1 MTRQVCIC
9 LPSYKTMEP
18 RMAFSVM
25 SLIDRT
31 KTAAM
36 LDFGDAFIVHSRN
49 KLADEFLR
57 TGIEWCLTI
66 DDDMVVP
73 FGNAPLFNSFTGFN
87 LSEHFAGLN
96 AVDRLLSHNKTLV
109 GGLYFGRWRHGK
121 GMYGEGSDPQ
131 ELKFAKRGP
140 HDTCKPTR
148 WVGTGC
154 MLIHRNVFL
163 DIEKKFPHL
172 ARGSDGKGGQWF
184 TSSEHD
190 LRLAAG
196 AAIRALD
203 EEHDEAKAVKLLKY
217 ALQVTKRHSSMG
229 MGEDVQ
235 FCIRATQAGHHPHV
249 DMGCL
254 CGHIG
259 SYCYGEPTK

>member
-1 MTRQVCIC
+1 
-9 LPSYKTMEP
+9 
-18 RMAFSVM
+18 MAFSVM

-31 KTAAM
+31 RTAAM

-49 KLADEFLR
+49 KLAAGFLR

-73 FGNAPLFNSFTGFN
+73 FGNAPLFNSFTGFR
-87 LSEHFAGLN
+87 LSERFAGLN
-96 AVDRLLSHNKTLV
+96 VIDRLLSHGKSLV
-109 GGLYFGRWRHGK
+109 GGLYFSRWRNGK
-121 GMYGEGSDPQ
+121 AVYGEGGDAQ
-131 ELKFAKRGP
+131 ELTYARQGP
-140 HDTCKPTR
+140 HDVCKPTR

-154 MLIHRNVFL
+154 MLIHRSVFL
-163 DIEKKFPHL
+163 DIEKTFPHL
-172 ARGSDGKGGQWF
+172 ARGADGKGGQWF

-190 LRLAAG
+190 LRAAAELAIKYEDPSDGIAE
-196 AAIRALD
+196 IEKALN
-203 EEHDEAKAVKLLKY
+203 KS
-217 ALQVTKRHSSMG
+217 QRHSSMG

-235 FCIRATQAGHHPHV
+235 FCVRAAQAGHQPHV

>member
-1 MTRQVCIC
+1 
-9 LPSYKTMEP
+9 
-18 RMAFSVM
+18 MAFSVM

-49 KLADEFLR
+49 KLADGFLR
-57 TGIEWCLTI
+57 TKMEWMLTI

-73 FGNAPLFNSFTGFN
+73 FGNAPLFNSFTSFN
-87 LSEHFAGLN
+87 LPESYAGLN
-96 AVDRLLSHNKTLV
+96 VIDRLLSHGKTLV
-109 GGLYFGRWRHGK
+109 GALYFGRWKHGK
-121 GMYGEGSDPQ
+121 GVYGEGSDPQ
-131 ELKFAKRGP
+131 ELKYAKSGP
-140 HDTCKPTR
+140 HNVCKPTR

-154 MLIHRNVFL
+154 MLIHRSVFE

-172 ARGSDGKGGQWF
+172 SRGADGKGGQWF

-190 LRLAAG
+190 LRIAA
-196 AAIRALD
+196 
-203 EEHDEAKAVKLLKY
+203 EKAVTQDPVVGMATIKA
-217 ALQVTKRHSSMG
+217 ALAMSKRHSSLG

-235 FCIRATQAGHHPHV
+235 FCVRATQAGHQPHV
-249 DMGCL
+249 DMGCWA
-254 CGHIG
+254 GHIG

>member
-1 MTRQVCIC
+1 
-9 LPSYKTMEP
+9 
-18 RMAFSVM
+18 MAFSVM
-25 SLIDRT
+25 SLIHPT

-49 KLADEFLR
+49 KLADGFLR

-73 FGNAPLFNSFTGFN
+73 FGNAKLFNSFTGFRMH
-87 LSEHFAGLN
+87 ERFAGLN
-96 AVDRLLSHNKTLV
+96 VVDRLLSHGKTLV

-121 GMYGEGSDPQ
+121 GMYGEGGDSN
-131 ELKFAKRGP
+131 ELRYAKSGP
-140 HDTCKPTR
+140 HDVCKPTR

-154 MLIHRNVFL
+154 MLIHRTVFL
-163 DIEKKFPHL
+163 DIEKNFPHL
-172 ARGSDGKGGQWF
+172 ARGQDGRGGQWF

-190 LRLAAG
+190 LRAAFESVREQPDTVQAMKTI
-196 AAIRALD
+196 AAAAD
-203 EEHDEAKAVKLLKY
+203 KG
-217 ALQVTKRHSSMG
+217 KRHSSMG

-235 FCIRATQAGHHPHV
+235 FCIRATQSGHQPHV
-249 DMGCL
+249 DLGCM

-259 SYCYGEPTK
+259 SYCYGEPAN

>member
-1 MTRQVCIC
+1 MSQVCIC
-9 LPSYKTMEP
+9 LPSYKMMEP

-25 SLIDRT
+25 GLINNCRG

-49 KLADEFLR
+49 KLAAGFLK
-57 TGIEWCLTI
+57 TKMEWMLTI

-73 FGNAPLFNSFTGFN
+73 WGNARLFNSFTQFN
-87 LSEHFAGLN
+87 LPERFAGRN
-96 AVDRLLSHNKTLV
+96 AVDRLLSHGKTLV

-121 GMYGEGSDPQ
+121 AMYGEGGDMD
-131 ELKFAKRGP
+131 EMRYAKRGP
-140 HDTCKPTR
+140 YDLIKPTR

-154 MLIHRNVFL
+154 MLIHRSVLL

-172 ARGSDGKGGQWF
+172 ARTPDGKGGQWF

-190 LRLAAG
+190 LTLAVDK
-196 AAIRALD
+196 ALENPD
-203 EEHDEAKAVKLLKY
+203 PAKAMDELRR
-217 ALQVTKRHSSMG
+217 ARQISKRHSSLG

-235 FCIRATQAGHHPHV
+235 FCIRATQAGHQPHV
-249 DMGCL
+249 DMGLL

>member
-1 MTRQVCIC
+1 
-9 LPSYKTMEP
+9 
-18 RMAFSVM
+18 MAFSVM
-25 SLIDRT
+25 SLLGRAKT
-31 KTAAM
+31 AQTAAM

-49 KLADEFLR
+49 KLADGFLR
-57 TGIEWCLTI
+57 TKMEWCLTI

-87 LSEHFAGLN
+87 LHERHAGLN
-96 AVDRLLSHNKTLV
+96 VIDRLLSHGKTLV
-109 GGLYFGRWRHGK
+109 GALYFGRWRHGK
-121 GMYGEGSDPQ
+121 AMYGEGSDPQ

-140 HDTCKPTR
+140 HDNLVKPTR

-154 MLIHRNVFL
+154 MLIHRSVFE

-172 ARGSDGKGGQWF
+172 ARGTDGSGGQWF

-190 LRLAAG
+190 LRIAAEK
-196 AAIRALD
+196 ALTQECAD
-203 EEHDEAKAVKLLKY
+203 GMATIKT
-217 ALQVTKRHSSMG
+217 ALSYSKRHSSMG

-235 FCIRATQAGHHPHV
+235 FCIRATQAGHQPHV
-249 DMGCL
+249 DLGCL
-254 CGHIG
+254 AGHIG